1 MIEFYVSDK
10 HEVKC
15 NACFIGRTGE
25 NEAEE
30 IRVIVPD
37 CVCDKWLYLDFEK
50 PDGTKFKTPRIDIVD
65 GIGSYMIG
73 GNLVDT
79 AGMLK
84 IEAVLQDESG
94 ICWKSE
100 KKEYYVSKSIDATET
115 VEKSSPDFIEQAQ
128 AVLDQVEAGLTPT
141 IGDNG
146 NWYILDKDTGRPS
159 RGLQGEKGEKG
170 DAGSIKFIIVN
181 ELPSENIDEAAI
193 YMKSIEEPD
202 TQNTYQEYIYVNGV
216 WELLGTAQVQVD
228 LTDYVKNTDYATQA
242 KAGVIEIGPVTTG
255 LQFDPSGYLKISRA
269 SEIDIDKKSNGY
281 NPIVPSNLDYAV
293 GSVFPV
299 VTQAEYDSLV
309 ANGTVNENLYYCIK
323 EE

>member
-1 MIEFYVSDK
+1 MIEFYLSDK

-15 NACFIGRTGE
+15 NVCFIGRTGE

-50 PDGTKFKTPRIDIVD
+50 PDGTKFKTPKIDVVD
-65 GIGSYMIG
+65 GVGSYRLG
-73 GNLVDT
+73 GNLVDI

-84 IEAVLQDESG
+84 IQAVLEDADG
-94 ICWKSE
+94 VCWKSE
-100 KKEYYVSKSIDATET
+100 QKEHYISKSIEATEE
-115 VEKSSPDFIEQAQ
+115 VEKSNPSFISEAQ
-128 AVLDQVEAGLTPT
+128 RLLNEIEEGLTPT
-141 IGDNG
+141 IGENG
-146 NWYILDKDTGRPS
+146 NWYVLDKDTGKTS
-159 RGLQGEKGEKG
+159 RGEKGDKGEKG
-170 DAGSIKFIIVN
+170 DAGSVKFIIVN

-193 YMKSIEEPD
+193 YMKAVESED

-228 LTDYVKNTDYATQA
+228 LTDYVKFTDIPTWNKSGAVKYNSIYGIACRADATLFL
-242 KAGVIEIGPVTTG
+242 VEPTNE
-255 LQFDPSGYLKISRA
+255 
-269 SEIDIDKKSNGY
+269 EIDGKTTSKAITTKQ
-281 NPIVPSNLDYAV
+281 LDYAV

-299 VTQAEYDSLV
+299 VTQAEYDELV